1 MFQEMFILKVPKLV
15 VDLDLD
21 LEKAKGILMMKMK
34 AKKRKIKKALDL
46 DYHHLA
52 LEEKGREKLMLKFQM
67 QTLM

>member
-1 MFQEMFILKVPKLV
+1 MLQEMFILKVPKLV
-15 VDLDLD
+15 VDLDL
-21 LEKAKGILMMKMK
+21 EKAKVILMMKMK